1 MELIYESQLLRWEYA
16 EMLRSAREKD
26 MYMQRTTSG
35 IHKDDINILLN
46 KQAFRNIASQ
56 GQRKSLLFAL
66 KLAEFELLKSDKG
79 FAPLLLLDDVFE
91 KLDESRMHNLLD
103 WVCVQNDGQIFITD
117 THRERIIDHFEK
129 LGAEF
134 QIVDL

>member
-1 MELIYESQLLRWEYA
+1 
-16 EMLRSAREKD
+16 
-26 MYMQRTTSG
+26 MQKQQSCFCISNLTDIIPAFAG
-35 IHKDDINILLN
+35 ICLFK
-46 KQAFRNIASQ
+46 FAS
-56 GQRKSLLFAL
+56 
-66 KLAEFELLKSDKG
+66 AEFKLLKSDKG